1 MTHRILMTHPD
12 YEAAKSVC
20 RRSDLFSVPDAAH
33 AQTDITYRSGRRE
46 GEVTL
51 VSEVEQNRQLD
62 STSLALFLALC
73 DLVHPVGWCPRDR
86 WAVRPSDH
94 GVAGSVEAGASAD
107 GGRSVGKQLRSDRGP
122 YTSAC
127 KRSAVSFYG

>member
-1 MTHRILMTHPD
+1 MTHRIPMTHPD

-20 RRSDLFSVPDAAH
+20 RRSDLFAVPDAAH

-62 STSLALFLALC
+62 STSFALLLVLC
-73 DLVHPVGWCPRDR
+73 DQVHPVGGHGTDGRCDHRTMGGL
-86 WAVRPSDH
+86 APSKPEH
-94 GVAGSVEAGASAD
+94 QPTEAGPLASNCAQTVAHTPPLAMLS
-107 GGRSVGKQLRSDRGP
+107 R
-122 YTSAC
+122 
-127 KRSAVSFYG
+127 